1 LALVTLRSALLIA
14 NPASRRGARDLA
26 TVVAAFRKHHVE
38 VDTVL
43 TERQGHAADVARELA
58 ERYDAVFTLGGDGTA
73 MEVLHVVGQLGR
85 PVGVL
90 PGGTGN
96 LVARALG
103 TPLNTRRAVAA
114 LLEGEERAI
123 DLGVLDDGRTFTF
136 AAGVGIDVT
145 MIEQTSVDLK
155 RRFGVLAYVAAGTRA
170 SLGLESFRVDA
181 TVDGERHTF
190 DATAALV
197 ANFGTVLG
205 GLIHL
210 GPAIVP
216 DDGLLDLCVFAPR
229 SVRGAVRLGWRI
241 LRHDFGGAPD
251 MHFLRGREIRLETTP
266 VRMAQADGEL
276 LGPTPLSCRV
286 LPHAARVLVPRT
298 VRRA

>member
-1 LALVTLRSALLIA
+1 MSVSSALLIT
-14 NPASRRGARDLA
+14 NPASRRGARSLGEA
-26 TVVAAFRKHHVE
+26 EAAFRSRGVA

-43 TERQGHAADVARELA
+43 TERQGHAAAVAEELA
-58 ERYDAVFTLGGDGTA
+58 ARYDAVFTLGGDGTA
-73 MEVLHVVGQLGR
+73 MEVLHVVGKLGR

-103 TPLNTRRAVAA
+103 TPLNTRRAVLA
-114 LLEGEERAI
+114 LLDGEERAI
-123 DLGVLDDGRTFTF
+123 DLGSLGDGRTFTF
-136 AAGVGIDVT
+136 AAGVGVDVT
-145 MIEQTSVDLK
+145 MIERTSAELK
-155 RRFGVLAYVAAGTRA
+155 RRFGVMAYVAAGTRA

-190 DATAALV
+190 HATAALV
-197 ANFGTVLG
+197 ANFGSVLG
-205 GLIHL
+205 GLINL

-229 SVRGAVRLGWRI
+229 SVGQAVRLGWRI
-241 LRHDFGGAPD
+241 LRQDFGGAPD
-251 MHFLRGREIRLETTP
+251 MHFVRGREIRLETTP

-276 LGPTPLSCRV
+276 LGPTPLVCHV
-286 LPHAARVLVPRT
+286 IPHAARVLVARGA
-298 VRRA
+298 RRR

>member
-1 LALVTLRSALLIA
+1 MRVGNALLIT

-26 TVVAAFRKHHVE
+26 AAVAAFRSRGIGL
-38 VDTVL
+38 DTVL
-43 TERQGHAADVARELA
+43 TERRGHAADVAQELA
-58 ERYDAVFTLGGDGTA
+58 GRYDAVFTLGGDGTA

-103 TPLNTRRAVAA
+103 TPLDTRRAVLA
-114 LLEGEERAI
+114 LLDGEERAI
-123 DLGVLDDGRTFTF
+123 DLGVLADGRTFTF

-145 MIEQTSVDLK
+145 MIEQTSPALK
-155 RRFGVLAYVAAGTRA
+155 KRFGVLAYVAAGTRA

-216 DDGLLDLCVFAPR
+216 DDGQLDLCVFAPR
-229 SVRGAVRLGWRI
+229 NVGQAVRLGWRI
-241 LRHDFGGAPD
+241 LRHDFGGAPN

-276 LGPTPLSCRV
+276 LGPTPLVCRV
-286 LPHAARVLVPRT
+286 IPHAARVLVA
-298 VRRA
+298 RRARRS

>member
-1 LALVTLRSALLIA
+1 VSVRNALLIT

-26 TVVAAFRKHHVE
+26 TVVAAFRKRHVE

-43 TERQGHAADVARELA
+43 TERQGHAADVAKELA
-58 ERYDAVFTLGGDGTA
+58 GRYDAVFTLGGDGTA

-103 TPLNTRRAVAA
+103 TPLNVRRAVAA
-114 LLEGEERAI
+114 LLDGEERAI
-123 DLGVLDDGRTFTF
+123 DLGVLADGRTFTF

-145 MIEQTSVDLK
+145 MIERTSPDLK
-155 RRFGVLAYVAAGTRA
+155 RRFGVMAYVAAGTRA

-190 DATAALV
+190 HATAALV

-205 GLIHL
+205 GLIHH

-229 SVRGAVRLGWRI
+229 SVGQAVRLGWRI

-286 LPHAARVLVPRT
+286 IPHAARVLVARRGRRT
-298 VRRA
+298 

>member
-1 LALVTLRSALLIA
+1 LL
-14 NPASRRGARDLA
+14 D
-26 TVVAAFRKHHVE
+26 
-38 VDTVL
+38 
-43 TERQGHAADVARELA
+43 
-58 ERYDAVFTLGGDGTA
+58 
-73 MEVLHVVGQLGR
+73 
-85 PVGVL
+85 
-90 PGGTGN
+90 
-96 LVARALG
+96 
-103 TPLNTRRAVAA
+103 
-114 LLEGEERAI
+114 GEERAI

-145 MIEQTSVDLK
+145 MIERTSPGLK
-155 RRFGVLAYVAAGTRA
+155 RRFGVMAYVAAGTRA

-190 DATAALV
+190 HATAALV

-229 SVRGAVRLGWRI
+229 SVRDAVRLGWRI
-241 LRHDFGGAPD
+241 LRHDFGGAAD

-286 LPHAARVLVPRT
+286 LPHAARVLIARRVHRT
-298 VRRA
+298 